1 MHLTAHSYPITERGS
16 ASMNTHDDDLR
27 VRLGRIRNRGSHYKS
42 FFAVVYGGVP
52 DIDPGKHRLL
62 IHGLDQI
69 RGRGG

>member
-1 MHLTAHSYPITERGS
+1 
-16 ASMNTHDDDLR
+16 MNTHDDDLR